1 MRYLARRGRP
11 GDTAALFQQRY
22 DEFRRNNAE
31 LIAPFAEEGKPVTVG
46 TEVTSMPDPEQMHEG
61 FKAVLKGHH
70 IGAQLFLPDR
80 VAR

>member
-22 DEFRRNNAE
+22 DEFSSNNAE
-31 LIAPFAEEGKPVTVG
+31 LIAPFAEEGKLVTIG
-46 TEVTSMPDPEQMHEG
+46 TAVTNRPDPEMMYEG

-70 IGAQLFLPDR
+70 IGAQLFVPDR

>member
-22 DEFRRNNAE
+22 DEFQRNNEE
-31 LIAPFAEEGKPVTVG
+31 LIAPFAEEGKLVTVG
-46 TEVTSMPDPEQMHEG
+46 TRITNHTDPEMMYER

-70 IGAQLFLPDR
+70 ISAQLFVPDR

>member
-22 DEFRRNNAE
+22 NEFSANNAE
-31 LIAPFAEEGKPVTVG
+31 LIAPFAEEGKLVTIG
-46 TEVTSMPDPEQMHEG
+46 TTITNMPDPEQMYEG

-70 IGAQLFLPDR
+70 IGAQLFVPDT

>member
-11 GDTAALFQQRY
+11 GDNAALFQQRY
-22 DEFRRNNAE
+22 DEFQRHNAE
-31 LIAPFAEEGKPVTVG
+31 LIAPFDEEGKLVTIG
-46 TEVTSMPDPEQMHEG
+46 TEDTNHTDPEMMYEG

-70 IGAQLFLPDR
+70 IGAQLFVPDR